1 MESLTFKVIGMS
13 CSHCQRTV
21 EQALEGVPGVRKA
34 TVDLDRAEATVS
46 LGTSVDRGRLREAVQ
61 EAGYEPVGV

>member
-1 MESLTFKVIGMS
+1 METLTFKVTGMS
-13 CSHCQRTV
+13 CGHCQQAVTR
-21 EQALEGVPGVRKA
+21 ALEGVPGVRRA

-46 LGTSVDRGRLREAVQ
+46 LDTSVDPARLRAAVE